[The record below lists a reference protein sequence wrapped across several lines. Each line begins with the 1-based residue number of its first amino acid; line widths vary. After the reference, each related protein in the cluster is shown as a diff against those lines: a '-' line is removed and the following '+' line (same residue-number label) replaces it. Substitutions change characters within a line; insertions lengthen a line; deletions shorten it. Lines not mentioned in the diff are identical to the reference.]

1 MDPSTSPKGPDR
13 RQVLVG
19 LSATLAMAGHVPLG
33 HAAASDPRFLTIVL
47 RGALDGL
54 AVAAPVGD
62 PAYASLRG
70 ELAIAGSGQGSGLA
84 LDGFFALNPAMP
96 YLHRL
101 YQQRQA
107 IVLHAVASPY
117 RGRSHFDGQDVLE
130 SGLGG
135 VGQAR
140 DGWLNRAVNAMRTSG
155 RAHAQG
161 LALDAVVPLLMRGSA
176 PVMSWIPKA
185 TKRPLHV
192 STLDRLADLYGET
205 DAALAVALAKGLEIE
220 KMGTGSANREDAK
233 GRFRQVMAAMTAAAR
248 LLKAPEG
255 PRVGVL
261 SIGGW
266 DTHANA
272 GVLNGQLYNG
282 LAGLDTAIKALVDD
296 LGPAVWRETVV
307 LLVTE
312 FGRTARANGS
322 NGTDHGTGTIALV
335 AGGSVAGGR
344 MMADWPGLQPSKLY
358 EGRDLKPTLDV
369 RSVAKGLLAAQFRI
383 RPGDLSTAVFPDSAG
398 VRTLDGLI
406 A

>member
-1 MDPSTSPKGPDR
+1 
-13 RQVLVG
+13 
-19 LSATLAMAGHVPLG
+19 
-33 HAAASDPRFLTIVL
+33 
-47 RGALDGL
+47 
-54 AVAAPVGD
+54 VGD